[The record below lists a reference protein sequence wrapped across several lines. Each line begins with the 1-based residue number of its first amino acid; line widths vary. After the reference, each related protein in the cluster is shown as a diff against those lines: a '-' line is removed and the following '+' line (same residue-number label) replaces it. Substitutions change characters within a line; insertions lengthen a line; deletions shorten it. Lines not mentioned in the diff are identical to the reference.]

1 MKERIVASLTKYLE
15 GKITR
20 HVVNIEVMLNN
31 PIGIHD
37 HADLTGAVESELAT
51 IAEYEDK
58 LAVLKKYF
66 GD

>member
-1 MKERIVASLTKYLE
+1 MKDRIVESMTKYLE

-20 HVVNIEVMLNN
+20 HVVNIEVLLNN

-37 HADLTGAVESELAT
+37 HSDLTGAIEAELGH

-66 GD
+66 AG